1 MYSLMYHGQT
11 AQDCGAWLATIPIV
25 QPSEAI
31 RDRWNVPMV
40 GELVGSSVYY
50 GNAHIICTFHF
61 RSQNSNEVM
70 ENLKEW
76 LIVDSSLDDA
86 LISRFNINKLVI
98 TDKYNTVANERERF
112 YDVQNI
118 TYSEEPRKSDDY
130 GRLTVDFEVKPIEYY
145 HDSYDVIE
153 VGTQGTITNNHS
165 SVVAK
170 PLYVVICQPASA
182 ELEKRLIVNN
192 KIFKIK
198 SLTFP
203 QGVQSSLVIDSEKML
218 VYSVA
223 DDYLVPVLNLSERV
237 EGDYEDLWL
246 KAGTNNISSS
256 NIYSISVI
264 PRWGS
269 RV

>member
-11 AQDCGAWLATIPIV
+11 AEDCGAWLATIPIV

-50 GNAHIICTFHF
+50 GNAHIVCTFHF
-61 RSQNSNEVM
+61 RSQDSNEVM

-76 LIVDSSLDDA
+76 LIVNSNLDDA

-98 TDKYNTVANERERF
+98 TDKYNTIENEKERF

-118 TYSEEPRKSDDY
+118 TYSEELRKSDDY

-153 VGTQGTITNNHS
+153 VGTQATVTNSHS
-165 SVVAK
+165 SVIAK
-170 PLYVVICQPASA
+170 PLYVVICQPATA
-182 ELEKRLIVNN
+182 ESEKRLIVNN

-237 EGDYEDLWL
+237 EGNYEDLWF
-246 KAGTNNISSS
+246 KAGANNISSN
-256 NIYSISVI
+256 NIYSVSVI
-264 PRWGS
+264 PKWGS
-269 RV
+269 RI